1 MDACCDES
9 SRTLS
14 ILRENQASVLKLVL
28 AINASMFLV
37 ESIAGLIAGSAAL
50 LGDSLDM
57 LGDSLVYGFTLYVL
71 HRSPAW
77 RARAALL
84 KGIIMLLFGV
94 GVLFV
99 AARVFVSGEVPSAEM
114 IGAVGA
120 LALVFNALCFFLLF
134 RHRSDD
140 LNMRSTWLCSR
151 NDIVANVAVLAAA
164 GAVYI
169 SQSAWPDLLVGV
181 AVAFLFLRSAASV
194 IGAATKELA
203 QAHAAEAATGGDA

>member
-37 ESIAGLIAGSAAL
+37 ESTAGLVAGSAAL

-57 LGDSLVYGFTLYVL
+57 LGDSLVYGFTLSVL

-99 AARVFVSGEVPSAEM
+99 AASEFLSGEVPSAEM
-114 IGAVGA
+114 IGAIGA
-120 LALVFNALCFFLLF
+120 LALAFNALCFFLLY

-151 NDIVANVAVLAAA
+151 NDIVANLAVLAAA

-169 SQSAWPDLLVGV
+169 SQSAWPNLLVGV
-181 AVAFLFLRSAASV
+181 AVAFLFLRSAISV
-194 IGAATKELA
+194 IDAATAELA
-203 QAHAAEAATGGDA
+203 QAHAAERG

>member
-1 MDACCDES
+1 MDACCEES
-9 SRTLS
+9 SSTLS
-14 ILRENQASVLKLVL
+14 ILRERQANVLKLVL

-37 ESIAGLIAGSAAL
+37 ESTAGLVAGSAAL

-99 AARVFVSGEVPSAEM
+99 VATEFLSGEVPSAEM
-114 IGAVGA
+114 MGAVGA
-120 LALVFNALCFFLLF
+120 LALAFNTLCFFLLF

-164 GAVYI
+164 GAVSI
-169 SQSAWPDLLVGV
+169 FQSAWPDLLVGV
-181 AVAFLFLRSAASV
+181 AVAFLFLPRR
-194 IGAATKELA
+194 LP
-203 QAHAAEAATGGDA
+203 